1 MFREAM
7 TARYGADRIADHY
20 RSFDTICSA
29 TQERQDAVIDLLNR
43 EALDL
48 MVVVGGYNSS
58 NTCNLARICADRVPT
73 FHIAEPDCL
82 VSADR
87 IRHRP
92 VPGAGSGAG
101 AAGGA
106 SKGHVAEIESTAWLP
121 PTGRLRVGLTA
132 GASTPNSIIGTVVER
147 LERFSQRRVGASFT
161 PRATSGPFAGRVVP
175 ASKQPFRTGRIV
187 EKRER
192 RYVQNPEHVGGGRLD
207 AGGRRT
213 VGGGADLREP
223 AGHGGGSPAR
233 GVRQSAGA
241 GRHVDAGRHEAPQ
254 MVARRRSGPGLRR
267 HPAAVEGSRSHLPAD
282 AADAEGEE
290 GGRRSRG
297 EGPLV
302 AAGRRRAPPTNRRSC
317 RPWRRWKRRAARC
330 RARSR

>member
-1 MFREAM
+1 MLMSESLEIAEMFREAM
-7 TARYGADRIADHY
+7 TARFGADKIDDHY

-92 VPGAGSGAG
+92 VPGTGAASGAG
-101 AAGGA
+101 AGAGGA
-106 SKGHVAEIESTAWLP
+106 SKGHVAEIESTGWLP

-147 LERFSQRRVGASFT
+147 LERFSNS
-161 PRATSGPFAGRVVP
+161 
-175 ASKQPFRTGRIV
+175 
-187 EKRER
+187 E
-192 RYVQNPEHVGGGRLD
+192 
-207 AGGRRT
+207 
-213 VGGGADLREP
+213 
-223 AGHGGGSPAR
+223 
-233 GVRQSAGA
+233 
-241 GRHVDAGRHEAPQ
+241 
-254 MVARRRSGPGLRR
+254 
-267 HPAAVEGSRSHLPAD
+267 
-282 AADAEGEE
+282 
-290 GGRRSRG
+290 
-297 EGPLV
+297 
-302 AAGRRRAPPTNRRSC
+302 
-317 RPWRRWKRRAARC
+317 
-330 RARSR
+330 